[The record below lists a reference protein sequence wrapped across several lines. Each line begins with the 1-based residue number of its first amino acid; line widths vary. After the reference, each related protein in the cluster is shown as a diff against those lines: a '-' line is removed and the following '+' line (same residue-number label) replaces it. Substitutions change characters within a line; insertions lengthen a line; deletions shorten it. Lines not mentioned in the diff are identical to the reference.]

1 MLKTA
6 ASPAE
11 LQKHEEYF
19 KVAIKNAWSIIDI
32 DNKGIVDRKEI
43 SYIMRY
49 LMQYPS
55 EAQVRDHII
64 DLLEDDEPSDYIK
77 YENFEK
83 YMIDVLI
90 KNEYE
95 PNPAEHLMAAFKCL
109 DPEGKGYIRRDVMEQ
124 LLTSKGIP
132 LRSRE
137 YSSFE

>member
-55 EAQVRDHII
+55 EA
-64 DLLEDDEPSDYIK
+64 
-77 YENFEK
+77 
-83 YMIDVLI
+83 
-90 KNEYE
+90 
-95 PNPAEHLMAAFKCL
+95 
-109 DPEGKGYIRRDVMEQ
+109 
-124 LLTSKGIP
+124 
-132 LRSRE
+132 
-137 YSSFE
+137 